1 MRREKESL
9 IKRFVFF
16 YLISVI
22 ISDKVSRRNEQ
33 EVSALLSSRISA
45 ADEEDVLAELAALQE
60 AEVRFVE
67 SPPFAPFLSSF
78 TLRFRTRS

>member
-1 MRREKESL
+1 MRRGKESL

-16 YLISVI
+16 YMISVI
-22 ISDKVSRRNEQ
+22 ISDKGSRRNEQ

-60 AEVRFVE
+60 AEVCFSIAPSFLL
-67 SPPFAPFLSSF
+67 SPPFTTLS
-78 TLRFRTRS
+78 R

>member
-1 MRREKESL
+1 MRRGKESL

-22 ISDKVSRRNEQ
+22 ISDKLSWRNQQ

-45 ADEEDVLAELAALQE
+45 ADEEEVLAELAALQE
-60 AEVRFVE
+60 AEVRFTE
-67 SPPFAPFLSSF
+67 SPRFAPFPSSF
-78 TLRFRTRS
+78 ILSFRTRS